1 MVIYCILVHY
11 IGIFVNV
18 TRTPQVKTCRFLH
31 TLLMGEEQFLQPSR
45 KGNAWFH
52 SVTPMIKHG
61 YFVHMNI
68 SRFLRS
74 QSVPLRRNV
83 TVQVLDQDRSQTPRG
98 QSEPAFPSGDPGTS
112 ANVAAIT
119 AATIAA
125 TAPLI
130 KVDIIRFIKH
140 SNIVAF
146 IKQVLSHWLWLSL
159 FGPSGSEWDGG
170 SDRTGNCW
178 DEEAAGGRVQCPAA
192 ENWEQ
197 FCWESSPSGGTT

>member
-1 MVIYCILVHY
+1 MQTENVKSDVILFWTILVLYKKYSLSEIMQTENLVKRYEFILHCYFELKWYY
-11 IGIFVNV
+11 IVFYWIILVYFWMSLMWIDLKFLK
-18 TRTPQVKTCRFLH
+18 VKTCKFLH
-31 TLLMGEEQFLQPSR
+31 TLLMGEERFLQPSR

-61 YFVHMNI
+61 YFVHINI
-68 SRFLRS
+68 SLFIRS

-98 QSEPAFPSGDPGTS
+98 QSEPAFPSGEPGTS

-130 KVDIIRFIKH
+130 KVDIIRFI
-140 SNIVAF
+140 
-146 IKQVLSHWLWLSL
+146 
-159 FGPSGSEWDGG
+159 
-170 SDRTGNCW
+170 
-178 DEEAAGGRVQCPAA
+178 
-192 ENWEQ
+192 
-197 FCWESSPSGGTT
+197 